1 MESGSVEVQKLILM
15 QKDFYIN
22 KELNKEFQVF
32 LEKEQAKTNKNIINY
47 DISVSVI
54 AKGYWPFCITD
65 EEPVIIPP
73 ELARSIAI
81 FESFYKEK
89 HQNRN
94 VKWLFGQGISQLSS
108 FGFDKKYQFIVN
120 NYQLLL
126 ILLFNKPIKKYSLSE
141 IQLFTQIPFEEIEIC
156 LNPLLKLGVFKLL
169 TQNNGVYASRDLKV
183 NILHF
188 YEIFNFFD
196 CYL

>member
-1 MESGSVEVQKLILM
+1 MNFCEVESGSVEVQKLILM

-22 KELNKEFQVF
+22 KELHKEFQVY
-32 LEKEQAKTNKNIINY
+32 LEKEQAKNHKNKINF

-65 EEPVIIPP
+65 EEPVIVAP
-73 ELARSIAI
+73 ELTQAIAI
-81 FESFYKEK
+81 FEGFYKEK

-94 VKWLFGQGISQLSS
+94 VKWLFGQGISQISS
-108 FGFDKKYQFIVN
+108 FAFDKKYQFIVN
-120 NYQLLL
+120 NYQLLI

-141 IQLFTQIPFEEIEIC
+141 IHAFTQIPFEEIEIC

-169 TQNNGVYASRDLKV
+169 TQNSQIYVKV
-183 NILHF
+183 ST
-188 YEIFNFFD
+188 FF
-196 CYL
+196 